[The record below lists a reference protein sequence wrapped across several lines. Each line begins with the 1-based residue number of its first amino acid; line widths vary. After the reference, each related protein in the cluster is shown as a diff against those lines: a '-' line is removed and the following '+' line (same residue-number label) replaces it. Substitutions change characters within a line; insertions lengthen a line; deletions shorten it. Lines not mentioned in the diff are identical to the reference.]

1 MERTANQ
8 SPRSFVFFDVLYGVL
23 PLFFVM
29 LIGYGAS
36 YAPKFPPGVEP
47 ALNVFVFYVALPA
60 LLYKVVARA
69 DIGTGVPW
77 DFLWISIVS
86 VLGFALGC
94 WALFRYVLRVDR
106 ARALAGM
113 LSTSFGNV
121 SYLGIPVI
129 LGVMGT
135 QAGLAA
141 GMGQLVH
148 NVIFMVGF
156 PILAQLMLPVSAGN
170 RHQASGARIARTVR
184 NALLY
189 SPVTWAMII
198 GGAVVIFAL
207 PIPQPIDDTVDLI
220 SAAAAPGALFVIGMS
235 LRRTIARS
243 HARRRELKSSGSS
256 PVVVRGAKTTLV
268 IMIVGKL
275 LLLPLLTVLLLRIF
289 APNLEAIWFNA
300 AVLMAAMPTS
310 ATAYIM
316 AQNDTGDGEPT
327 AVAIVITCVLS
338 ILMLPVLSQL
348 VLK

>member
-1 MERTANQ
+1 M
-8 SPRSFVFFDVLYGVL
+8 FLDVLYGVL

-36 YAPKFPPGVEP
+36 HAPKFPASVEP

-69 DIGTGVPW
+69 DISEGVPLA
-77 DFLWISIVS
+77 FLWISIVS
-86 VLGFALGC
+86 ALLFALLS
-94 WALFRYVLRVDR
+94 WLAFRYLLCANR

-113 LSTSFGNV
+113 LTTSFGNV
-121 SYLGIPVI
+121 SYLGIPII

-135 QAGLAA
+135 EAGFAA

-148 NVIFMVGF
+148 NIIFMVGF
-156 PILAQLMLPVSAGN
+156 PILAQILLPNGKGGQHPASA
-170 RHQASGARIARTVR
+170 ARIARTIR
-184 NALLY
+184 NALVY
-189 SPVTWAMII
+189 SPVTWAMVL
-198 GGAVVIFAL
+198 GGTVAILGVPV
-207 PIPQPIDDTVDLI
+207 PRPVDDTVDLI

-235 LRRTIARS
+235 LKRTIDRSRARK
-243 HARRRELKSSGSS
+243 HAPVAPDGSGAGGSWARTS
-256 PVVVRGAKTTLV
+256 IAAMVL
-268 IMIVGKL
+268 GKL
-275 LLLPLLTVLLLRIF
+275 VAMPLLTVAMLLVF
-289 APNLEAIWFNA
+289 APDLDRIWFNA
-300 AVLMAAMPTS
+300 AVLMAAMPVS

-338 ILMLPVLSQL
+338 VIALPVLAQL